1 MALTAEELK
10 VIREG
15 SVPYSAAPAA
25 APPEA
30 EDMAGLTVYPTA
42 EEKRAAIQLGA
53 TQGAT
58 RAMAPITGGV
68 AGFKAGAAAAPFTG
82 PAAPFMPALGAV
94 AGVGLGLLGAEQL
107 DKLLFDEQAAAQR
120 PDVAPYREGGKT
132 FGESIAAAPVLF
144 GLPVMTGNRVSRF
157 ISEMGSSIRAAPKTF
172 LAGEAVSSTMAGL
185 AGGTTYAI
193 NPEAKGARFGAEV
206 TAGLFTPSRLLLQG
220 VDRAKDVVVQATKIG
235 MDLLSGNAA
244 AGRALA
250 AENAAARQLQ
260 QILMEHGEDIPRLV
274 RLLEKPLPG
283 SIPSPT
289 AAQKTGSL
297 VLSEME
303 RALGNMHVK
312 FAADTQAQGKEALR
326 AYALLAERLRE
337 VGTPAALT
345 RAAQMRE
352 DAFLAAVDARLRTA
366 EKNAAEKI
374 VRIKQDTPAAR
385 AEIGEIVKAE
395 TSLALQNARDVE
407 KMLWD
412 EALMKI
418 TRPQEK
424 TVRVR
429 IEREPQNQ
437 AERIEMQR
445 TGRPPMAAWNET
457 RIEAPT
463 LAPSNTFN
471 NFLERVSQI
480 GSATYDTAVPKVVQ
494 DIMQDLGATKAAVL
508 AYKNSKNTKQF
519 LETGQVV
526 LPGSYKPR
534 DVPVGELI
542 NYRSDLLA
550 LARSASA
557 RGEASDASLYS
568 NLADALLT
576 DLNQLKSPAF
586 DSARDFSRAL
596 NDTFTRTF
604 AKSATVQAD
613 KARTGAERLPAEILV
628 SRAFG
633 QNADVTA
640 QRMNDIE
647 DAVKFMRTQ
656 YDDAVQKF
664 GVNSDQAK
672 LLKPLAAMADQSV
685 VSIQDAQTRILRLM
699 ASQAVDPITGRVNPT
714 MLQNFVNQNKT
725 MVDKVGLTGDL
736 TDAVKAEMALR
747 QVAKET
753 STLNKTLR
761 YQTAFAQ
768 VLAGKENPTYAVLDV
783 LNSRSPVLGM
793 NRMMQLAKSGGPG
806 AVDGLKSTLMDY
818 AFTKAGGIDNFD
830 PMAFR
835 NALFSPLGPN
845 KPSLVGLMRQQ
856 GLMSFG
862 EMRNINEIIRP
873 MLRIEDAMANQQSL
887 DSVMQGSGAVTE
899 LALRIIGSKI
909 GASAAG
915 HKGPGTLIAASAG
928 SKAMRQIFD
937 KMPAGMTRATIE
949 EAMKDPQLLSLLLQK
964 PTSVQQQRAIA
975 RDITARLVSSG
986 TLPAAMMNYV
996 DQPPEQAPASP
1007 IGTTLQQ
1014 RNQAAPPLRG
1024 VPMPAAPGGS
1034 APQKPPG
1041 GGQKVGAGPR
1051 AQELYQAL
1059 FPQDT
1064 ISSLMALQQPSA

>member
-15 SVPYSAAPAA
+15 SVPYSAAPVA

-30 EDMAGLTVYPTA
+30 EDMAGLAVYPTA

-58 RAMAPITGGV
+58 RAMAPLTGAV
-68 AGFKAGAAAAPFTG
+68 AGFKTGTAIAPFTG
-82 PAAPFMPALGAV
+82 PAAPFMPAVGAV
-94 AGVGLGLLGAEQL
+94 VGTGLGLLGAEQL

-132 FGESIAAAPVLF
+132 FGESIAAAPFLF

-157 ISEMGSSIRAAPKTF
+157 ISDIGSMARAAPKVF
-172 LAGEAVSSTMAGL
+172 LAGETGAATMSGI
-185 AGGTTYAI
+185 AGGTSYAI
-193 NPEAKGARFGAEV
+193 DPEAKGARFGAEV
-206 TAGLFTPSRLLLQG
+206 TAGLLTPTRLVSQG
-220 VDRAKDVVVQATKIG
+220 VNAAR
-235 MDLLSGNAA
+235 DLLSGYRGATTA
-244 AGRALA
+244 AGRAIM
-250 AENAAARQLQ
+250 AEDAAARQLQ
-260 QILMEHGEDIPRLV
+260 QILTEHGEDIPKLI

-283 SIPSPT
+283 SVTSPT

-303 RALGNMHVK
+303 RALGNLHVK

-326 AYALLAERLRE
+326 AYALLVDRLRD

-352 DAFLAAVDARLRTA
+352 DAFLTAIGARLATA

-395 TSLALQNARDVE
+395 TSLALQNARAVE
-407 KMLWD
+407 KMLWED
-412 EALMKI
+412 ALTSL

-471 NFLERVSQI
+471 AFLERVSELGPASYNTQ
-480 GSATYDTAVPKVVQ
+480 VPKVLQ

-508 AYKNSKNTKQF
+508 AYRNSKNTREF
-519 LETGQVV
+519 LETGKVV

-534 DVPVGELI
+534 EVPVGDLLS
-542 NYRSDLLA
+542 YRSDLLE
-550 LARSASA
+550 LARLASA
-557 RGEASDASLYS
+557 ESKTRDASMYS
-568 NLADALLT
+568 SLADALLT
-576 DLNQLKSPAF
+576 DISQLKSPAF
-586 DSARDFSRAL
+586 DAARDFSRAL

-664 GVNSDQAK
+664 GVDSPQA
-672 LLKPLAAMADQSV
+672 LRLKPAADEASKSV
-685 VSIQDAQTRILRLM
+685 VSIQDAQTRIMRLM
-699 ASQAVDPITGRVNPT
+699 ASQAVDPITGRVNPV

-725 MVDKVGLTGDL
+725 MLDKVGLTGDL

-753 STLNKTLR
+753 SVLNKTLR
-761 YQTAFAQ
+761 NQTAFAQ

-835 NALFSPLGPN
+835 NALFAPLAPN

-856 GLMSFG
+856 GMMDFG

-873 MLRIEDAMANQQSL
+873 MLRIEDAIANQQSL
-887 DSVMQGSGAVTE
+887 DAVMQGSGAVTE
-899 LALRIIGSKI
+899 LALRIVGSKL

-964 PTSVQQQRAIA
+964 PTSVQQQRSIA

-996 DQPPEQAPASP
+996 DQPPEEPAQPVAPAAA
-1007 IGTTLQQ
+1007 Q
-1014 RNQAAPPLRG
+1014 RRQAAPPVRG

-1041 GGQKVGAGPR
+1041 GGQKMSEGPR

-1064 ISSLMALQQPSA
+1064 ISSLMALQQPSG

>member
-1 MALTAEELK
+1 MAFTPEELK
-10 VIREG
+10 EIRER
-15 SVPYSAAPAA
+15 SSPYMLPSTAGQGE
-25 APPEA
+25 PPFPGA
-30 EDMAGLTVYPTA
+30 TTVYPTA
-42 EEKRAAIQLGA
+42 EERRAAIQLGV

-132 FGESIAAAPVLF
+132 FGESIAIAPVLF

-157 ISEMGSSIRAAPKTF
+157 ISEIGSMARAAPKTF
-172 LAGEAVSSTMAGL
+172 LAGEVTAGAAAGM
-185 AGGTTYAI
+185 AGGTSYAI
-193 NPEAKGARFGAEV
+193 DPEARGTRLGAEV
-206 TAGLFTPSRLLLQG
+206 AAGLLTPTRLVMQG
-220 VDRAKDVVVQATKIG
+220 VNATRDALAG
-235 MDLLSGNAA
+235 LRGATTA
-244 AGRALA
+244 PGRAIM
-250 AENAAARQLQ
+250 AEDAAARQLQ
-260 QILMEHGEDIPRLV
+260 QILMDHGEDIPRLV

-326 AYALLAERLRE
+326 AYALLVERLRE

-345 RAAQMRE
+345 QAAQLRSNLF
-352 DAFLAAVDARLRTA
+352 DQVINARLATA
-366 EKNAAEKI
+366 DANAAQKI
-374 VRIKQDTPAAR
+374 LRIKQDTPAAR

-412 EALMKI
+412 EALKKI

-457 RIEAPT
+457 RIEAPV
-463 LAPSNTFN
+463 LAASNTFN
-471 NFLERVSQI
+471 SFLERVSQI

-534 DVPVGELI
+534 EVPVGELI

-550 LARSASA
+550 LARSAAS
-557 RGEASDASLYS
+557 RGEASEASLYG

-576 DLNQLKSPAF
+576 DLGQLKSPAF

-604 AKSATVQAD
+604 AKTATVQAD
-613 KARTGAERLPAEILV
+613 VTKAGAERLPAEILV

-633 QNADVTA
+633 RNADVTA
-640 QRMNDIE
+640 QRMLEIE

-672 LLKPLAAMADQSV
+672 MLKPLAAMADQSV

-699 ASQAVDPITGRVNPT
+699 ASQAVDPVTGRVNPRT
-714 MLQNFVNQNKT
+714 LQTFVDQNKP
-725 MVDKVGLTGDL
+725 MLDKVGLTNDL

-747 QVAKET
+747 QVAKEN
-753 STLNKTLR
+753 SVLNKTLR
-761 YQTAFAQ
+761 NQTAFAQ
-768 VLAGKENPTYAVLDV
+768 VLKGGENPTNAVLDV
-783 LNSRSPVLGM
+783 LNSRSPVIGM
-793 NRMMQLAKSGGPG
+793 NRMMQLAKSSGPS

-835 NALFSPLGPN
+835 NALFSPLAPN

-856 GLMSFG
+856 GMMDFG

-887 DSVMQGSGAVTE
+887 DSVMQGTGAVTE
-899 LALRIIGSKI
+899 LALRVIGSKI

-915 HKGPGTLIAASAG
+915 HQGPGTLIAASAG